1 MFYSIERNT
10 NDKYYH
16 ARFLIDCAKD
26 MIQIE
31 DIEEVLGL
39 VSEPNTAKET
49 RIYLTKYDL
58 FFDKRGA
65 VYATKEK
72 NYGCELLY

>member
-10 NDKYYH
+10 NYKYYH
-16 ARFLIDCAKD
+16 AHFLIDCAKD
-26 MIQIE
+26 IIQIE

-58 FFDKRGA
+58 FSDKRIA
-65 VYATKEK
+65 I
-72 NYGCELLY
+72 

>member
-16 ARFLIDCAKD
+16 AHFLIDCAKD

-58 FFDKRGA
+58 FFDKKGA
-65 VYATKEK
+65 IYATKKK